1 MIKYEVKNS
10 TAVITLNRPEK
21 RNALNSDLVNAIKDK
36 IVAAESD
43 ESVKSII
50 ITGEGKSFCA
60 GADLEYLNT
69 IKDYSAI
76 ENEEDSESLAEM
88 FLKIYNCSKPTIAAV
103 NGAAIAGGCGLASVC
118 DFIIAHPNES
128 KFGYSEV
135 KIGFIPAIVSVF
147 LMRKVGEGRA
157 KQLLISGEI
166 INGKVAYEIGLANYL
181 SENVFKSSL
190 ELAEKLNAN
199 SLQSMMMTK
208 KMIHTISTMNVE
220 SAVNYCL
227 RINVLGRSTKEFE
240 EGIKKFLNK

>member
-1 MIKYEVKNS
+1 
-10 TAVITLNRPEK
+10 
-21 RNALNSDLVNAIKDK
+21 
-36 IVAAESD
+36 
-43 ESVKSII
+43 
-50 ITGEGKSFCA
+50 
-60 GADLEYLNT
+60 
-69 IKDYSAI
+69 
-76 ENEEDSESLAEM
+76 M

-118 DFIIAHPNES
+118 DFIIAHPDES

>member
-1 MIKYEVKNS
+1 MIKYEVKNC
-10 TAVITLNRPEK
+10 TAIITLNRPEK
-21 RNALNSDLVNAIKDK
+21 RNALNSELVNALKDK

-76 ENEEDSESLAEM
+76 ENEKDSESLAEM

-118 DFIIAHPNES
+118 DFIIAHPEES

-147 LMRKVGEGRA
+147 LIKKIGEGRA
-157 KQLLISGEI
+157 KQFLLSGEI
-166 INGKVAYEIGLANYL
+166 INGKLAYEIGLVNYL
-181 SENVFKSSL
+181 SENVFESAL

-199 SLQSMMMTK
+199 SPESMKMTK
-208 KMIHTISTMNVE
+208 KMVHTISTMNVE

-227 RINVLGRSTKEFE
+227 RMNVLSRSTKDFE